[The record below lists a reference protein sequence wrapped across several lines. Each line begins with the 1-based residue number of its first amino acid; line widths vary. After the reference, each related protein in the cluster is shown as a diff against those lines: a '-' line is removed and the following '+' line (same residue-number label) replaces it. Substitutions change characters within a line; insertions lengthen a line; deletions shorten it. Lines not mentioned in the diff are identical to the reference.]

1 MSTVPPVVGIT
12 YASNELDQFVDWR
25 LMFLGIIEA
34 GGIPF
39 AIDCGVDPALDDV
52 DALVGRVDVLVISGG
67 ADIDPAL
74 YGGDRT
80 DPSLEGVN
88 PGRDAAEVTAFHTA
102 RLRGLPIL
110 AIGRGMHLV
119 NAAMGGT
126 QWVDLRRDLPSEVEH
141 RRTGTDL
148 TRTAHDIVPERGSLL
163 STAIGTAAAV
173 SVNSHHHQGVRD
185 VAPALRASARAP
197 DGIIE
202 ALELPAERILGVQW
216 HPEILWQSEPHA
228 RRLLESFVA
237 AASV

>member
-141 RRTGTDL
+141 RTGTDL